1 MPKICSASEALSLLK
16 SHQRVFIQGAAM
28 TPTLLVNAM
37 LEQKVEN
44 VEVVHI
50 HTEGDAAYTR
60 PEYKGIFKTRAF
72 FVGANMRKAIAEG
85 RADYAPVFLSE
96 IPLLFS
102 QGILPI
108 DIALIQVSPPDKHG
122 LCTLGTSVDVAL
134 SAVQNAKTV
143 IAQVNPQVPR
153 THGDGLLKW
162 ESLSA
167 VVECDVPLH
176 ESKPCVIDEVT
187 AKIGQRVAS
196 LIEDGATLQMG
207 IGAIPD
213 AVLSQLHSHKRLGI
227 HTEMFSDG
235 IIPLVEKGVITNE
248 EKLVSKGK
256 IISCFAVGSRKL
268 YDFIDDNPF
277 VRMRGADYTND
288 TALIRRN
295 PKATA
300 INSAIEVDLVGQVC
314 ADTIGTMQFSGVGG
328 QMDFIRGAALSPG
341 GKAIIALASQTKG
354 ISKIVPFL
362 KPGASVTTTRA
373 HVRFVVTEHGIADLF
388 GKSLT
393 ERAKALIAI
402 AHPEQRETLEKAA
415 KERFKLF

>member
-1 MPKICSASEALSLLK
+1 MPKICSALEALSLLK

-28 TPTLLVNAM
+28 TPNVLIEAM
-37 LEQKVEN
+37 LHQDVEN

-50 HTEGDAAYTR
+50 HTEGDAPYTQPAYQN
-60 PEYKGIFKTRAF
+60 KFKTKAF
-72 FVGANMRKAIAEG
+72 FTGANLRKAIAEG
-85 RADYAPVFLSE
+85 RADYVPVFLSE

-108 DIALIQVSPPDKHG
+108 DVALIQVSPPDKHG
-122 LCTLGTSVDVAL
+122 YCTMGTSVDVAL
-134 SAVQNAKTV
+134 SAVQNAKAV
-143 IAQVNPQVPR
+143 VAQVNPQVPR
-153 THGDGLLKW
+153 AHGDGLIKW
-162 ESLSA
+162 ESLTA

-176 ESKPCVIDEVT
+176 ESKPSVIDDVT
-187 AKIGQRVAS
+187 KKIGQNVAS
-196 LIEDGATLQMG
+196 LVEDGATLQMG

-213 AVLSQLHSHKRLGI
+213 AVLNELHSHKRLGI

-235 IIPLVEKGVITNE
+235 IIPLVEKGIITNE
-248 EKLVSKGK
+248 EKVISRGK
-256 IISCFAVGSRKL
+256 IISCFAVGTRKL

-328 QMDFIRGAALSPG
+328 QMDFIRGAALSHR

-362 KPGASVTTTRA
+362 KNGASVTTTRS
-373 HVRFVVTEHGIADLF
+373 HVRFVVTENGIADLF

-393 ERAKALIAI
+393 ERAKALISI
-402 AHPEQRETLEKAA
+402 AHPEHREELTKAA
-415 KERFKLF
+415 EERFMGF